1 MTNEEYFEVLNPK
14 IEVLDLFRKEL
25 ISLGARV
32 IGHNLFLEDFYFT
45 SALNKTISLLDAFKI
60 MLQERNLEVVGILV
74 RTQIDICMR
83 VYAPYIAAERDELIR
98 GFIDGKSIRDFK
110 DNHNKKMTDVNLRE
124 QLEAYDDKLHN
135 TYSRSSGYVHFSSIA
150 LHASIQN
157 VKENQIDF
165 SIGCPLRE
173 DANVILMEALEAFVH
188 YINLEMELIKP
199 VADSKKRA
207 DEELENQKQ

>member
-1 MTNEEYFEVLNPK
+1 MTNEKYYEVLNEK
-14 IEVLDLFRKEL
+14 IAVLDLYRKEL

-32 IGHNLFLEDFYFT
+32 IGSNLFLEDFYFT
-45 SALNKTISLLDAFKI
+45 SAINKTVSILDAFKI

-83 VYAPYIAAERDELIR
+83 VYAPYIAADRNALIN

-110 DNHNKKMTDVNLRE
+110 DSHNKKMTDVNLRE
-124 QLEAYDDKLHN
+124 HLEAYDDKLHN

-150 LHASIQN
+150 LHASIQS

-173 DANVILMEALEAFVH
+173 EANVILMEALDAFVH
-188 YINLEMELIKP
+188 YINLEMELVEP
-199 VADSKKRA
+199 VADSKKRT